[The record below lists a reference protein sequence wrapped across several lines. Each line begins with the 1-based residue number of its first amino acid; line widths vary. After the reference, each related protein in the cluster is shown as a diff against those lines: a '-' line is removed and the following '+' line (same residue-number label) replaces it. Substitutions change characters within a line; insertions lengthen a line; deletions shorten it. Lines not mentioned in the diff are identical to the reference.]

1 MCPLLFTSWLNMRA
15 HKESYVIIRISFSR
29 IPELR
34 RSMKRKHA
42 KEYEELKRMKKYEE
56 IQKQIRDFANNALQ
70 RIKEEFEDQVDYYK
84 DCFLASPNEFRSYS
98 ILGLLNSAFEI
109 KKPIQ
114 KGEYEMLKKWDKSKA
129 WPNNFG
135 LEIF

>member
-1 MCPLLFTSWLNMRA
+1 MRA
-15 HKESYVIIRISFSR
+15 HKESYVIIRISFSC

-70 RIKEEFEDQVDYYK
+70 RIKEQFEDQVDYYK

-114 KGEYEMLKKWDKSKA
+114 KGEYEMLKKWDKSMA
-129 WPNNFG
+129 WPNDFD
-135 LEIF
+135 LHP